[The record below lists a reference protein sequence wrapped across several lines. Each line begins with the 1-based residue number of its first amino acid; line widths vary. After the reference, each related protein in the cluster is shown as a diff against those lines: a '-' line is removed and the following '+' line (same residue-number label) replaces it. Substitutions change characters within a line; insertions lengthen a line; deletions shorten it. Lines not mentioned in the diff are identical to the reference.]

1 MEKWKNGLMSVILLV
16 MCFQYT
22 VARDPTPK
30 TYIRTSGKREKGLGI
45 HRIPERM
52 EVATCLGR
60 CQQTPS
66 CICMRIATTGTGICE
81 TFTNTSNPNILK
93 TTGFVYYAADMYK
106 KTLETHSLALA
117 KPSYQSS
124 TYRLKNVKYTA
135 DRANDGNRN
144 VEGFLQPYFAHT
156 MDGPDSEPYP
166 WWQVDLEDEY
176 VITGIFIL
184 NRRNWAFRLHDI
196 QVRVGNVKLSKKW
209 DNEIFEENSLCGEHV
224 GGGIGDAVVKKFI
237 CLPCPLHGRYIS
249 VQIIKFCDDCPE
261 NDANVLQL
269 AEVDVYGYKHIP

>member
-1 MEKWKNGLMSVILLV
+1 MDLKVPHPTTVIVLIL
-16 MCFQYT
+16 CFGSII
-22 VARDPTPK
+22 APTPM
-30 TYIRTSGKREKGLGI
+30 TYIKTSGKREKGVGI
-45 HRIPERM
+45 HRIPERI
-52 EVATCLGR
+52 EVANCLGR

-66 CICMRIATTGTGICE
+66 CVCMRISNTGNGVCE
-81 TFTNTSNPNILK
+81 VFTNMSDPNILK
-93 TTGFVYYAADMYK
+93 TTGFVYYAAAMYK
-106 KTLETHSLALA
+106 KTLETDSLALA

-156 MDGPDSEPYP
+156 KDGPESEPWP

-176 VITGIFIL
+176 VITGIYIL

-196 QVRVGNVKLSKKW
+196 QIRVGHVKLTKKW
-209 DNEIFEENSLCGEHV
+209 DDIVFEENSLCGENV
-224 GGGIGDAVVKKFI
+224 GGGIGDAVVRKFI

-261 NDANVLQL
+261 SDANVLQL
-269 AEVDVYGYKHIP
+269 AEVDVYGFKHTG